1 MLRAHITALE
11 SRKNGAE
18 VMHDKMTKRQVQ
30 LFALF
35 CVVFVGL
42 ALRVAL
48 SWYSVMNLPPST
60 DESISQLLAESIS
73 RGEQYPLLFFGQPY
87 QFPLEAYLMS
97 VFSGMLPNDAFGARI
112 QLFLLRLLTTV
123 LLCAV
128 AIQVFD
134 KDKRLP
140 TLALILVPSAYWL
153 VYQAGYVVP
162 QHSVFAFL
170 SALIFLLAIHLNRR
184 VSPAYLLTVSIGILS
199 GLSISNHL
207 LALSVVAGAFL
218 VVVFTGSMRL
228 FFLRSPAFAVGLLI
242 GLIPYLMAIFTI
254 DGAYDAIASRLDPG
268 VFFHRFFN
276 VVIGQALPGAMGIF
290 PPRFPDFSDHIE
302 GWAPLR
308 LLFIAGFL
316 LVLFSLILIRLYKFY
331 THAIAARWPRL
342 QWPDMFLIVT
352 LASIT
357 MMSMNSTAQWID
369 HRYLMPAVWVFPFL
383 IGYIYVCGNSLLRL
397 AISGFTV
404 ALLVVNLATGI
415 TVIEDW
421 RNPRHI
427 RRYADIPK
435 LARVMSWMQ
444 AQNIHHC
451 YASFWQAYRFKYESS
466 GNITCSPVYNER
478 FLDWPIPYKDEV
490 NRHTRVAYFMSY
502 THQSRY
508 TFIKFEKRMNAYGI
522 TYQRKQFGKYY
533 AYYDFEYR
541 PADGESLLP
550 ASEYNVSTNID
561 QAQAIALT
569 DGNLSK
575 AWKVTETQKAGQY
588 VEGVFKLQQYVQR
601 VDIVHPFLDPYPA
614 NSVRI
619 LGRRGDT
626 WFDLTDPVEFQADL
640 VAYYNNHPVLG
651 EFLQTIR
658 FDPQWLDAIRIELVS
673 PKEGKD
679 WTLSEVRIGVLEN

>member
-1 MLRAHITALE
+1 
-11 SRKNGAE
+11 
-18 VMHDKMTKRQVQ
+18 MTKRQVQ
-30 LFALF
+30 LLALF
-35 CVVFVGL
+35 CVVVVGL

-48 SWYSVMNLPPST
+48 SWNSVMNLPPST
-60 DESISQLLAESIS
+60 DESISQLLADSIS
-73 RGEQYPLLFFGQPY
+73 RGELYPLLFFGQPY

-134 KDKRLP
+134 KGKRLP

-153 VYQAGYVVP
+153 VYQAGYGVP
-162 QHSVFAFL
+162 QHTAFAFL
-170 SALIFLLAIHLNRR
+170 SSLTFLLAIHLNRR

-228 FFLRSPAFAVGLLI
+228 FFQRAPAFAGGLLI

-276 VVIGQALPGAMGIF
+276 VVIGNALPGAMGIF
-290 PPRFPDFSDHIE
+290 PPRFPDFSAHIE

-308 LLFIAGFL
+308 SLFVAGFL
-316 LVLFSLILIRLYKFY
+316 LVLFSSILIRLYKFY
-331 THAIAARWPRL
+331 THTIAAHWPRL

-357 MMSMNSTAQWID
+357 MMSMNSAGGWKE

-383 IGYIYVCGNSLLRL
+383 IGYIYVWGNSLLRL

-421 RNPRHI
+421 HNPEDI
-427 RRYADIPK
+427 QGYADIPE
-435 LARVMSWMQ
+435 LAPVMSWMQ

-451 YASFWQAYRFKYESS
+451 YASFWQAYRFTYESS
-466 GNITCSPVYNER
+466 GNIICSPVYNER

-502 THQSRY
+502 THQSR
-508 TFIKFEKRMNAYGI
+508 FSLIKFEKQMNAYGI
-522 TYQRKQFGKYY
+522 TYQRKQFGKYF

-550 ASEYNVSTNID
+550 ASEYNLSTNID

-569 DGNLSK
+569 DGNFSK
-575 AWKVTETQKAGQY
+575 AWKVKETQKAGQY

-614 NSVRI
+614 NSVRV

-626 WFDLTDPVEFQADL
+626 WFELSDPVEFQADL

-679 WTLSEVRIGVLEN
+679 WTLSEVRIGVLENG

>member
-1 MLRAHITALE
+1 
-11 SRKNGAE
+11 
-18 VMHDKMTKRQVQ
+18 MTKRQVQ
-30 LFALF
+30 LLALF
-35 CVVFVGL
+35 CAVVVGL

-48 SWYSVMNLPPST
+48 SWNSMLNLPPST
-60 DESISQLLAESIS
+60 DESISQLLADAIS
-73 RGEQYPLLFFGQPY
+73 HGEQYPLLFFGQPY

-112 QLFLLRLLTTV
+112 QLFLLRSLTAV

-134 KDKRLP
+134 KGKRLP

-153 VYQAGYVVP
+153 VYQAGYAVP

-170 SALIFLLAIHLNRR
+170 SSLTFLLAIHLNRR

-228 FFLRSPAFAVGLLI
+228 FFQRVPAFAGGLLI

-290 PPRFPDFSDHIE
+290 PPRFPDFSAHIE

-308 LLFIAGFL
+308 SLFIAGFL
-316 LVLFSLILIRLYKFY
+316 LVLFSSILIRLYKFY
-331 THAIAARWPRL
+331 THTTAAHWPRL

-357 MMSMNSTAQWID
+357 MMSMNSASDWTE

-383 IGYIYVCGNSLLRL
+383 IGYIYVWGNSLLRL

-421 RNPRHI
+421 RSPKDI
-427 RRYADIPK
+427 RRSADTRE
-435 LARVMSWMQ
+435 LAPVMSWMQ
-444 AQNIHHC
+444 AQDIHHC
-451 YASFWQAYRFKYESS
+451 YASFWQAYRFAYESS
-466 GNITCSPVYNER
+466 GNIICSPVYNER

-490 NRHTRVAYFMSY
+490 NRQTRVAYFMSY

-508 TFIKFEKRMNAYGI
+508 TFVKFEKRMNAYGI
-522 TYQRKQFGKYY
+522 TYQRKQFGKYF

-541 PADGESLLP
+541 PAEGESLLP
-550 ASEYNVSTNID
+550 ASEYTLSTNID
-561 QAQAIALT
+561 QAQARALT
-569 DGNLSK
+569 DGNVSK
-575 AWKVTETQKAGQY
+575 AWKVNETQKAGQY
-588 VEGVFKLQQYVQR
+588 VEGGFKLQQYVQR

-614 NSVRI
+614 NSVRV

-626 WFDLTDPVEFQADL
+626 WFELSDPVEFQADL

-679 WTLSEVRIGVLEN
+679 WTLSEVRIGVLENG

>member
-1 MLRAHITALE
+1 MPDM
-11 SRKNGAE
+11 K
-18 VMHDKMTKRQVQ
+18 TKRHDQ
-30 LFALF
+30 LLALF
-35 CVVFVGL
+35 CVVVVGL

-48 SWYSVMNLPPST
+48 GWNSVMNLPPST
-60 DESISQLLAESIS
+60 DESISQLLADSIS
-73 RGEQYPLLFFGQPY
+73 HGELYPLLFSGQPY

-123 LLCAV
+123 LLCTV
-128 AIQVFD
+128 AIQVFE
-134 KDKRLP
+134 KGKRLP

-153 VYQAGYVVP
+153 VYQAGYAMP

-170 SALIFLLAIHLNRR
+170 SSLTFLLAIHLNRR

-207 LALSVVAGAFL
+207 LALSVVAGVFL
-218 VVVFTGSMRL
+218 VVVFTGSRRL
-228 FFLRSPAFAVGLLI
+228 FFQRAPAFAGGLLI
-242 GLIPYLMAIFTI
+242 GLIPYLMALFTI
-254 DGAYDAIASRLDPG
+254 DGAYDAIAGRLDSG

-276 VVIGQALPGAMGIF
+276 VVIGYALPGAMGIF
-290 PPRFPDFSDHIE
+290 PPRFPDFSAHIE

-308 LLFIAGFL
+308 SLFVGGFL
-316 LVLFSLILIRLYKFY
+316 FVLFSSILIRLYKFY
-331 THAIAARWPRL
+331 THTKAAHWPRL

-357 MMSMNSTAQWID
+357 MMSMNSAGD
-369 HRYLMPAVWVFPFL
+369 SKEHRYLMPAVWVFPFL
-383 IGYIYVCGNSLLRL
+383 IGYIYVWGNSLLRL

-415 TVIEDW
+415 TVIKDYH
-421 RNPRHI
+421 NPENI
-427 RRYADIPK
+427 QRYADVPE
-435 LARVMSWMQ
+435 LAPVMSWMQ
-444 AQNIHHC
+444 AQNIDHC
-451 YASFWQAYRFKYESS
+451 YASFWQAYRFTYESS
-466 GNITCSPVYNER
+466 GNIFCSPVYNER

-490 NRHTRVAYFMSY
+490 NRQTRVAYFMSR

-508 TFIKFEKRMNAYGI
+508 TYIKFEKHMKAYGI
-522 TYQRKQFGKYY
+522 TYQRKQFGKYF
-533 AYYDFEYR
+533 AYYDFEYQ

-550 ASEYNVSTNID
+550 ASEYNLSTNID

-569 DGNLSK
+569 DGNVSK
-575 AWKVTETQKAGQY
+575 AWEVKETQKAGQY
-588 VEGVFKLQQYVQR
+588 IEGAFTLQQYVQR

-614 NSVRI
+614 NSVRV

-626 WFDLTDPVEFQADL
+626 WFELSDPVEFQADL
-640 VAYYNNHPVLG
+640 FAYYNNHPVLG

-658 FDPQWLDAIRIELVS
+658 FDPQWLDGIRIELVS

-679 WTLSEVRIGVLEN
+679 WTLSEVRIGVQENG